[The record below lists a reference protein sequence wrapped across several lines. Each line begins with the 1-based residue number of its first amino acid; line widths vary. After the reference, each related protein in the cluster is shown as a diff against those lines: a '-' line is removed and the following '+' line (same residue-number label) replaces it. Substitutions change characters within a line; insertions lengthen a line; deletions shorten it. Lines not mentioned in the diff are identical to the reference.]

1 MDIKF
6 RLFYEHDLDMNWIE
20 NVPYYEYQIFL
31 ANLNKKIET
40 ENLENQ
46 ESEGLKQL
54 FNFSK

>member
-1 MDIKF
+1 
-6 RLFYEHDLDMNWIE
+6 MNWIE

-31 ANLNKKIET
+31 ANLNKKIEA
-40 ENLENQ
+40 ENIENQ